1 MQLLIK
7 NKLIDVIEVFPQVVH
22 FLSDTVDVISHD
34 DLFEILQSF
43 EITNVSAFIVKII
56 KTYFFSSWLVCFVL
70 HVVY

>member
-56 KTYFFSSWLVCFVL
+56 KTYFLSSWLVCFVL